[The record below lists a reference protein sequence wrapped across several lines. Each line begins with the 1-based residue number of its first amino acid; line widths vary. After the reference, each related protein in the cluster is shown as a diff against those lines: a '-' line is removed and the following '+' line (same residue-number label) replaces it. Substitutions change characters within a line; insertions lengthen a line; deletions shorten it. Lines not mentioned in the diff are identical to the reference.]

1 MGKIERVPFPLAGT
15 NDTVEM
21 VTDCGVSKLKM
32 LLDGKFKVNCSPV
45 KSQCKLIASGDRG
58 LLVVRCDE
66 CDETL
71 FEVVADEVEE
81 DEFADYPYEEPGAEL
96 VDEEL

>member
-58 LLVVRCDE
+58 LLGVMVASKDIVVGIRLDDARE
-66 CDETL
+66 IINA
-71 FEVVADEVEE
+71 ADEAYSKEN
-81 DEFADYPYEEPGAEL
+81 DQQGGHQ
-96 VDEEL
+96 

>member
-58 LLVVRCDE
+58 LLGVMVASKDIVVGIRLDDAREIINAGDE
-66 CDETL
+66 AYSKENDQQGGHE
-71 FEVVADEVEE
+71 
-81 DEFADYPYEEPGAEL
+81 
-96 VDEEL
+96 

>member
-58 LLVVRCDE
+58 MLGVMVASKDIVVGIRLDDARE
-66 CDETL
+66 IINA
-71 FEVVADEVEE
+71 ADEAYSKEN
-81 DEFADYPYEEPGAEL
+81 DQQGGHQ
-96 VDEEL
+96 

>member
-58 LLVVRCDE
+58 LLGVMVASKDIVVGIRLDDARE
-66 CDETL
+66 IINA
-71 FEVVADEVEE
+71 ADEAYSKEN
-81 DEFADYPYEEPGAEL
+81 YQQGGHQ
-96 VDEEL
+96 

>member
-58 LLVVRCDE
+58 LLGVMVASKDIVVGIRLDDARE
-66 CDETL
+66 IINA
-71 FEVVADEVEE
+71 ADEAYSKENDQQGGHE
-81 DEFADYPYEEPGAEL
+81 
-96 VDEEL
+96 

>member
-58 LLVVRCDE
+58 LLGVMVASKDIVVGIRLDDARE
-66 CDETL
+66 IINA
-71 FEVVADEVEE
+71 ADEAYSKEN
-81 DEFADYPYEEPGAEL
+81 DQQGGNQ
-96 VDEEL
+96 